1 MTEQQGI
8 SGSALLAGRLA
19 VGVAQGAALYLLF
32 NMLEG
37 TPLPFTRTWPFTAL
51 VLASGLLPFAWLAS
65 FGTMRSATLG
75 AWSIG
80 IVAVITV
87 ASHHAAWLDTSSTGG
102 SENLALFFPLAAALF
117 IGHHLV
123 SAADRDRRL
132 IAGYA
137 SYFDMGWKDGVQL
150 ALCLA
155 FLGAFWLLLWLGAS
169 LFELIGITLIRDIIT
184 ERPFVFLASST
195 VFALAV
201 HITDTRMSLVI
212 GARTIALILL
222 SWLLP
227 LLTLFAWGF
236 LASLFATGLAP
247 LWATGSATALLVTAG
262 AALVILINA
271 NYQDGSDERLPPGI
285 LKLSV
290 RAAALALLP
299 IAGLAFYSIWLRVD
313 QYGLTPE
320 RAIGLAIVFVGA
332 IYAAGYALA
341 ALWPGRWMQPLQ
353 TTNILAAFAWVGLIV
368 GMLTPIASPARLSV
382 NDQVSRLLAGV
393 VPTDTFDYD
402 LLRFN
407 TGRYGMDALERL
419 AADRSSPER
428 IVIADGAAAA
438 LKRTTPDRRPDPNA
452 MTPEAL
458 RAGITVFPE
467 GSTLPASILTQDWR
481 GKGPNPL
488 ESCVQSASKPPGCQ
502 ALIADIDADGKPD
515 VLLRDDAYSI
525 AVYGES
531 TDGTWVQRGTYLT
544 GRCGAPAFDFS
555 SPGVS
560 LAPARPS
567 PLELDVG
574 GKRFQLTPACSP

>member
-1 MTEQQGI
+1 MTERNDT
-8 SGSALLAGRLA
+8 SGATLLAIRLA
-19 VGVAQGAALYLLF
+19 LGLAQGAALYVLL

-51 VLASGLLPFAWLAS
+51 VLSAALLPFVWLAA
-65 FGTMRSATLG
+65 FGTMRHATLAG
-75 AWSIG
+75 WSLG
-80 IVAVITV
+80 IVAIIVM
-87 ASHHAAWLDTSSTGG
+87 ASHHAAWLDTAVPKATS
-102 SENLALFFPLAAALF
+102 NLELFFPLAAALF

-123 SAADRDRRL
+123 AAAERDRRL
-132 IAGYA
+132 VARYA
-137 SYFDMGWKDGVQL
+137 SYFDVGWKDGVQL

-155 FLGAFWLLLWLGAS
+155 FLGTFWLLLWLGSS

-184 ERPFVFLASST
+184 ERPFAFLASST

-227 LLTLFAWGF
+227 LLALFAWGF

-271 NYQDGSDERLPPGI
+271 NYQDGSDERLPPGV
-285 LKLSV
+285 LRLSV

-299 IAGLAFYSIWLRVD
+299 IAALAFYSVWLRVD

-320 RAIGLAIVFVGA
+320 RAIGLAIVGVGG

-353 TTNILAAFAWVGLIV
+353 PTNVLAAFAWVGLIV

-382 NDQVSRLLAGV
+382 NDQVSRLLAGA
-393 VPTDTFDYD
+393 TTGDTFDYD

-407 TGRYGMDALERL
+407 TGQYGMDALARL
-419 AADRSSPER
+419 AADRTSPER
-428 IVIADGAAAA
+428 IAIADAAAAA
-438 LKRTTPDRRPDPNA
+438 LKRTMPLSRPVANTL
-452 MTPEAL
+452 TPEAL
-458 RAGITVFPE
+458 RAGITVFPA
-467 GSTLPASILTQDWR
+467 GSTLPATMLTQNWR
-481 GKGPNPL
+481 TTGSNPL
-488 ESCVQSASKPPGCQ
+488 EACVQAASKPPGCQ
-502 ALIADIDADGKPD
+502 ALLADIDADGKPD
-515 VLLRDDAYSI
+515 VLLREGPYSI
-525 AVYGES
+525 TVYGES
-531 TDGTWVQRGTYLT
+531 AEGTWVQRGTYVT
-544 GRCGAPAFDFS
+544 GQCGAPAFDFS
-555 SPGVS
+555 SPDVS
-560 LAPARPS
+560 LLPPKPS
-567 PLELDVG
+567 PLELDVAG
-574 GKRFQLTPACSP
+574 RRFQLTPACNP